1 MSGSRS
7 CMFAGLDSL
16 MYMYMDFY
24 SYILA
29 LQYTT
34 CMLSWFSIFVQVHV
48 YTLYVTVQDVEHT
61 CTNGLLVSTYATL
74 SEVAVRYKTQSNV

>member
-1 MSGSRS
+1 MSGSHS

-29 LQYTT
+29 LQIFIT
-34 CMLSWFSIFVQVHV
+34 MLSWFSSFVQVHV
-48 YTLYVTVQDVEHT
+48 NTFYVTVQDVEHT
-61 CTNGLLVSTYATL
+61 NGLLIRHTF
-74 SEVAVRYKTQSNV
+74 